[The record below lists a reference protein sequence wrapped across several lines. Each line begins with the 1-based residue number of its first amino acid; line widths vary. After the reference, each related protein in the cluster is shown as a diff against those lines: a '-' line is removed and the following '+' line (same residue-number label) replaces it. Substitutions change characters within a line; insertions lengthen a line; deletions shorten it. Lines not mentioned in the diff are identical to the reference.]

1 MAPSETLNCIL
12 CSSEDENAVS
22 LEENRDFPEYAKK
35 KKLTDSPK
43 KIDEC
48 KKQLLKVLLLTN
60 PCIKGSGKIHIRL
73 QKLMAISMLFT
84 VFHAT
89 KHYMPSYG
97 SRRRKAT
104 LHNSTSQNYGKI
116 SKKHSQSR

>member
-1 MAPSETLNCIL
+1 MASSETLNCIL

-43 KIDEC
+43 KIDER

-60 PCIKGSGKIHIRL
+60 PCIKGSGKIHI
-73 QKLMAISMLFT
+73 
-84 VFHAT
+84 
-89 KHYMPSYG
+89 
-97 SRRRKAT
+97 
-104 LHNSTSQNYGKI
+104 
-116 SKKHSQSR
+116 